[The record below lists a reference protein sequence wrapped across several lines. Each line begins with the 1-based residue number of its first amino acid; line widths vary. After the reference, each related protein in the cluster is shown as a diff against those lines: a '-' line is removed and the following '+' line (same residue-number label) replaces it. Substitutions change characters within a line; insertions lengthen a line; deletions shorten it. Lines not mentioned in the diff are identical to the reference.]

1 MKSITFKEII
11 NQLNDPDF
19 AYAYLLSENF
29 DGVGVAEAT
38 SHHVLDENEIK
49 FYFENFD
56 TIVFKRD
63 TMNAKTD
70 GSSIFMVDT
79 NGCNYELLMF
89 KTVQM
94 TF

>member
-1 MKSITFKEII
+1 MKSITFREII

-19 AYAYLLSENF
+19 AYAYLLSDEF
-29 DGVGVAEAT
+29 DGVGLTEAT
-38 SHHVLDENEIK
+38 SHHILDDDTIE
-49 FYFENFD
+49 FYFENFEMV
-56 TIVFKRD
+56 VFKRD

-79 NGCNYELLMF
+79 NGCNYEMRMF